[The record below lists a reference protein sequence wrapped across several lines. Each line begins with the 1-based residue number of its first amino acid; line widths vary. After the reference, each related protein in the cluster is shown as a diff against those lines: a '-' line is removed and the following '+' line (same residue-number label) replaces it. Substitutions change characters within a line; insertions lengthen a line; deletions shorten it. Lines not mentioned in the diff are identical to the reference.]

1 MRYIILSLTVFLFA
15 GCSDFLEESSQSND
29 YVRTWKD
36 LNELLLGGC
45 YMEVNSTPS
54 QSFAVEGNKGMF
66 LHLLVDEV

>member
-36 LNELLLGGC
+36 LNELARASVDAARVSPFVGRRGGR
-45 YMEVNSTPS
+45 EQLRIV
-54 QSFAVEGNKGMF
+54 A
-66 LHLLVDEV
+66 L